1 MPRAPGRRDFLC
13 SASGLAS
20 ALLLPSLGCGDGAGS
35 GVRQRPKALARP
47 SSGLRADPSSS
58 ASSGDFA
65 DFAEHT
71 APGSD
76 LLPDGLDPDNFTIY
90 TRTPLT
96 LETLRSRLPSA
107 AITETGRL
115 FVRNNLPM
123 PHPQIVANADAWRI
137 EVTGVQDA
145 RSFTLRELKELG
157 QISVV
162 AVLQCSGNGRRFF
175 PHGPSGSPWG
185 VGAAGS
191 VRWTGVPVSAVLE
204 AVGGALP
211 TARFLTATGGDPLPK
226 LPPGITPEMLLV
238 ERSIP
243 LKKGLAD
250 ALLAWELNGE
260 PIPLS
265 HGGPL
270 RLIVPGYYGV
280 NNIKYVKT
288 LACTKDQSG
297 AKIQETSY
305 RLRPLGEPGATSQ
318 PSMWRM
324 VVKSWIGE
332 PGADDAP
339 VIAGPQT
346 IRGVAFSG
354 ERGVKEVEVSIDG
367 GRSWL
372 SARLDAEDHGVNAW
386 RPFSLDVELG
396 VGAHELVSR
405 ATDTQG
411 ERQPEHRQENERGY
425 GNNSWRDM
433 ALPIEVFATSAEAL
447 AARERRLAA
456 QPRPTPTERSAAAE
470 LSPQAA
476 RGREVFVSEADP
488 ACGNCHTLA
497 DAGAGMKIG
506 PNLDNLG
513 APVAKVQNAVTN
525 GVGVMQGY
533 RDRLSPEQIDAVAHY
548 VAEAARK

>member
-1 MPRAPGRRDFLC
+1 MPRAPGRRDFLG

-20 ALLLPSLGCGDGAGS
+20 ALLLPSLGCGDGPRSGSQAGA
-35 GVRQRPKALARP
+35 RQRPKARARP
-47 SSGLRADPSSS
+47 STGLRTAPS
-58 ASSGDFA
+58 ASL
-65 DFAEHT
+65 AEQA
-71 APGSD
+71 APGSEQ
-76 LLPDGLDPDNFTIY
+76 LPDGLDPVNFTIY

-107 AITETGRL
+107 ALTETGRL

-123 PHPQIVANADAWRI
+123 PHPQIVADADAWRI
-137 EVTGVQDA
+137 ELAGVQGG
-145 RSFTLRELKELG
+145 RTFTLRELKELG
-157 QISVV
+157 QASVV

-175 PHGPSGSPWG
+175 PHRPSGSPWG
-185 VGAAGS
+185 VGAAGC
-191 VRWTGVPVSAVLE
+191 VRWTGVPVSTVLD

-243 LKKGLAD
+243 LEKGLAD
-250 ALLAWELNGE
+250 ALLAWELNDE

-280 NNIKYVKT
+280 NNVKYVKT
-288 LACTKDQSG
+288 LACTRDQSG

-324 VVKSWIGE
+324 AVKSWIGE

-372 SARLDAEDHGVNAW
+372 SARLDAEDLGVNAW

-396 VGAHELVSR
+396 VGAHELISR

-411 ERQPEHRQENERGY
+411 ERQPEQRPENERGY

-433 ALPIEVFATSAEAL
+433 ALRLEVFANSAEAL

-456 QPRPTPTERSAAAE
+456 QPPPERSVAAE

-476 RGREVFVSEADP
+476 RGREVFLSKADP
-488 ACGNCHTLA
+488 TCGNCHTLA

-506 PNLDNLG
+506 PDLDHLG

-533 RDRLSPEQIDAVAHY
+533 RDRLSPEQIEAVAHY

>member
-1 MPRAPGRRDFLC
+1 MPRAPGRRTFLG

-20 ALLLPSLGCGDGAGS
+20 ALLLTSLGCGEGARSGS
-35 GVRQRPKALARP
+35 GAKTRRRPSARP
-47 SSGLRADPSSS
+47 STPLGNEPPSS
-58 ASSGDFA
+58 FA
-65 DFAEHT
+65 GAT

-76 LLPDGLDPDNFTIY
+76 QLPDGLDPENFTIY

-123 PHPQIVANADAWRI
+123 PHPKIVANADEWRL
-137 EVTGVQDA
+137 ELAGVQAA

-157 QISVV
+157 QVTVV

-185 VGAAGS
+185 VGAAGC
-191 VRWTGVPVSAVLE
+191 VRWTGVPVSAVLR
-204 AVGGALP
+204 AVGGSLP
-211 TARFLTATGGDPLPK
+211 AARFLTATGGDPLPK

-243 LKKGLAD
+243 LEKGEAD
-250 ALLAWELNGE
+250 AILAWELNGE

-288 LACTKDQSG
+288 LACTEDQSN
-297 AKIQETSY
+297 AKIQTSSY
-305 RLRPLGEPGATSQ
+305 RLRPLGEPSSTDQ

-324 VVKSWIGE
+324 AVKSWIGE

-339 VIAGPQT
+339 VVAGPQT

-354 ERGVKEVEVSIDG
+354 ERGVQGVEVSVDG

-372 SARLDAEDHGVNAW
+372 SAQLDAERLGVNAW
-386 RPFSLDVELG
+386 VPFSLAVELG

-433 ALPIEVFATSAEAL
+433 ALRIEAFATAAEAL
-447 AARERRLAA
+447 AARQQKLAA
-456 QPRPTPTERSAAAE
+456 RPSQERSVDAE

-476 RGREVFVSEADP
+476 RGRDVFLSEADP
-488 ACGNCHTLA
+488 ACGNCHSLA

-506 PNLDNLG
+506 PDLDSLR
-513 APVAKVQNAVTN
+513 APAAKVENAVTN

-533 RDRLSPEQIDAVAHY
+533 RDRLSPEQIEAVARY
-548 VAEAARK
+548 VAEAAR